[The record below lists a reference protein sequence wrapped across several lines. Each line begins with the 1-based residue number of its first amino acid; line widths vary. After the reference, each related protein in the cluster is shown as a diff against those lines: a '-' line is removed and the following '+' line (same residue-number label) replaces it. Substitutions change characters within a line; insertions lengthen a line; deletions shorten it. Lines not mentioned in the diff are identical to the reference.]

1 MDNFSLFKDLGR
13 GWWYFIIDYT
23 ISKRTY
29 FLMRYILQMCISQL
43 PHLSRLFYLST
54 SSLFNSNLSTSSLL
68 MNFIL
73 TYRTWFPSL
82 SSLEFSDNFHLVS
95 KFLAISISFFGCCEY
110 WLLCIRIN
118 LHYERID
125 NVYCIR

>member
-1 MDNFSLFKDLGR
+1 MDNFNLFKDLRR

-23 ISKRTY
+23 ISKSTY
-29 FLMRYILQMCISQL
+29 FLMRYILQMCINQL

-82 SSLEFSDNFHLVS
+82 SSLEFSDNFHLVF

-110 WLLCIRIN
+110 WLLFIRIN